1 MILVIIEYRSINI
14 TFNRTLLIAI
24 MHLFANNVT
33 LWVYSLAG
41 KGLITHSVC
50 LVRWKVYQCFP
61 SNKHILGYR
70 ILRRLNCYVHV
81 QIILM

>member
-41 KGLITHSVC
+41 KDLITHSVC
-50 LVRWKVYQCFP
+50 LVRWNVY
-61 SNKHILGYR
+61 
-70 ILRRLNCYVHV
+70 
-81 QIILM
+81 